1 MTTFGPSET
10 ITIADLR
17 VGDFIET
24 IPTQSGV
31 RGTRLGSGVASL
43 ETGYRWSRSNGR
55 GRSRS
60 DVASIEIATLR
71 GQRVD
76 VPATFSVVVRR
87 VVAEVT
93 A

>member
-10 ITIADLR
+10 IAIADLL
-17 VGDFIET
+17 VGDFIEKV
-24 IPTQSGV
+24 PTQSGV
-31 RGTRLGSGVASL
+31 RGIRLDSGVASL
-43 ETGYRWSRSNGR
+43 EPGFRWARSNGR
-55 GRSRS
+55 GRARS
-60 DVASIEIATLR
+60 EVDSIQIETLR

-87 VVAEVT
+87 RLEAVT